1 MHIVFRYE
9 QEKAL
14 GIKRRDIGESD
25 EETKG
30 KNNIMTKWV
39 MWLMVKCIRVN
50 GVECLWCGTYNTG
63 LERNFND

>member
-1 MHIVFRYE
+1 MLSNFNFMHIVFRYE

-39 MWLMVKCIRVN
+39 M
-50 GVECLWCGTYNTG
+50 
-63 LERNFND
+63 